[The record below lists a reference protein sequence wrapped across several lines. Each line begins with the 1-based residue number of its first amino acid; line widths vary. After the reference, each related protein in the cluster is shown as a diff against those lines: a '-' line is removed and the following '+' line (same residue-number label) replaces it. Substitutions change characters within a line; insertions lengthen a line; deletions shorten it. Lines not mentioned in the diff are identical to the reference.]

1 MTIKTKE
8 KEPREMVQVDYSVLR
23 ALRWYAIEH
32 STHERKLKLKDLAT
46 QAIKEFLERNCD

>member
-46 QAIKEFLERNCD
+46 QAIKEFLERNE